1 MIVTIDGTEYDTDQ
15 LSDNAKAQLA
25 SLQACENKIRQLQ
38 IDLAIV
44 QTARQAYGLALKGEI
59 RGHLTQPYKGA
70 WTVTLTAIPNVE
82 ADMVCDSLR

>member
-1 MIVTIDGTEYDTDQ
+1 MRNVI
-15 LSDNAKAQLA
+15 
-25 SLQACENKIRQLQ
+25 Q
-38 IDLAIV
+38 IN
-44 QTARQAYGLALKGEI
+44 GGEI